1 MKDEKLVWSWFDGER
16 VQTNSAESLE
26 EIIEEIFEYY
36 FDDEVLVAIVK
47 TVSHFEIEVCDQEN
61 GSRNLYRVETSNS
74 AVAEFLESL
83 ARKVDRP
90 DKFCIDEMC

>member
-1 MKDEKLVWSWFDGER
+1 MKDEKLVWSWFDGEG
-16 VQTNSAESLE
+16 VYTNSAESLE

>member
-1 MKDEKLVWSWFDGER
+1 MKVEKLVWSWFDGDG
-16 VQTNSAESLE
+16 VYTNSAESLE
-26 EIIEEIFEYY
+26 NIIEEIFEYY

-47 TVSHFEIEVCDQEN
+47 TVSYFEIEVLDQES
-61 GSRNLYRVETSNS
+61 GSTNLHRVEISNS

-90 DKFCIDEMC
+90 DKFSIEEMC

>member
-1 MKDEKLVWSWFDGER
+1 MKVEKLVWSWFDGDG
-16 VQTNSAESLE
+16 VYTNSAESLE

-47 TVSHFEIEVCDQEN
+47 TFSHFEIEVLDQES
-61 GSRNLYRVETSNS
+61 GSTNLHRVANSNW

-90 DKFCIDEMC
+90 DKFSIEEI